1 MSVEYRALV
10 LKRAEIYR
18 NHGYVGGS
26 FGLMLSASVLDDDKK
41 IKAIDKHH
49 MLKLCLDAPKHYKKA
64 AELAQTISFRQV
76 KPKTIL
82 VAGMGGSA
90 IGGAL
95 LVDWSEDKLKIPIRV
110 CRSYELPRYANK
122 ETLVLAISY
131 SGETEETLN
140 MMLNALEKKCTLFC
154 IGSGGSL
161 LKAAEELGLSYLRVP
176 SGMPPRAALP
186 YLFLPQLFMLEKT
199 GLISNVDEE
208 VTEAVKV
215 LREVI
220 SINEPMTPLK
230 VNFCKL
236 LASQIM
242 GTVPVVYG
250 SEINRSIAL
259 RFKQQ
264 FNENSKVPARWD
276 VFPEL
281 NHNEIEGWSDGKGTL
296 KYRSFIL
303 IRDRNERQET
313 KRRIEA
319 TKALLS
325 EKTDKVHEVWSVG
338 NSKLARLLST
348 VIVGDLTSVYLAILR
363 NVNPTPVNTIVTLK
377 NRMRKYNAHQKIIAE
392 LKRQLRNHT

>member
-1 MSVEYRALV
+1 M

-26 FGLMLSASVLDDDKK
+26 FGLTLSVSTLDNAGK
-41 IKAIDKHH
+41 IRAIDKHH
-49 MLKLCLDAPKHYKKA
+49 MLELCLDAAKHYKKA
-64 AELAQTISFRQV
+64 AELAQTITFRHA

-95 LVDWSEDKLKIPIRV
+95 LMDWGEDKLKIPIRV
-110 CRSYELPRYANK
+110 CRNYELPRYANK
-122 ETLVLAISY
+122 ETLVLVISY
-131 SGETEETLN
+131 SGETEETLS
-140 MMLNALEKKCTLFC
+140 MMLSALEKKCTLFC

-161 LKAAEELGLSYLRVP
+161 LKVAEELRLPYLHVP
-176 SGMPPRAALP
+176 PGIPPRAALP
-186 YLFLPQLFMLEKT
+186 YLFLPLLFMLEKT
-199 GLISNVDEE
+199 GLISNVNEE
-208 VTEAVKV
+208 VFETIKA

-220 SINEPMTPLK
+220 RINEPRIPLK
-230 VNFCKL
+230 DNFCKI
-236 LASQIM
+236 LASQIV
-242 GTVPVVYG
+242 GTVPVVYS
-250 SEINRSIAL
+250 SEINRSVAL

-281 NHNEIEGWSDGKGTL
+281 NHNEIEGWGERKKIL

-313 KRRIEA
+313 KLRIEA

-325 EKTDKVHEVWSVG
+325 ERTDKVHEVWSVG
-338 NSKLARLLST
+338 NTKLARLLST
-348 VIVGDLTSVYLAILR
+348 VIIGDLTSVYLAILR
-363 NVNPTPVNTIVTLK
+363 NVDPTPVNAIVTLK
-377 NRMRKYNAHQKIIAE
+377 NRMRKNDSHQRIIAE
-392 LKRQLRNHT
+392 LKRQLGNHA